1 MREKKCKKI
10 MSTKSK
16 KLYFRSDLKEAER
29 KNEKVRK
36 YFSRKYK
43 SRKTVQI
50 RVSEENHKKLKVLAN
65 KEALVL
71 SFLLDIIC
79 EHFFKFY
86 KD

>member
-1 MREKKCKKI
+1 

-65 KEALVL
+65 QESLVL